1 MSIRNYVQELS
12 QLIATYGNRVSERV
26 PIGINEKLSHHLDSF
41 ALLSLLMEIESRY
54 SISLPE
60 HFFENEN
67 VQTINLLAS
76 ELDALI
82 SDGSV

>member
-1 MSIRNYVQELS
+1 MSTRKYVQELS

-26 PIGINEKLSHHLDSF
+26 PIGIDEKLSHHLDSF

-67 VQTINLLAS
+67 VQTINFLAS

-82 SDGSV
+82 SDDSV